1 MKRIISVSIALWWIL
16 SIFSYAFAQI
26 KEEEREVLRGLE
38 GVRVEVER
46 LKPEIERD
54 GLYIDT
60 LQGDVE
66 LKLRI
71 AGIKVLSEEEGP
83 QAPGAPY
90 LFLVVD
96 ARKHRKGYIY
106 KIELS
111 LKEIVTSVRTGLT
124 NIATTL
130 TVHHEFGNTSYL
142 SDIRDQANDLVDEF
156 INAWQEANPK

>member
-1 MKRIISVSIALWWIL
+1 MKRIISVSMALWWIL

-38 GVRVEVER
+38 GVRVLVDR

-66 LKLRI
+66 VKLRI
-71 AGIKVLSEEEGP
+71 AGIKVLSEEEWL

-96 ARKHRKGYIY
+96 ALKHKKGYIFR
-106 KIELS
+106 IELS
-111 LKEIVTSVRTGLT
+111 LREMVTSLRADGK
-124 NIATTL
+124 NFATTL
-130 TVHHEFGNTSYL
+130 TVPHEFGKTSYL
-142 SDIRDQANDLVDEF
+142 SDIRDQVNDLADEF
-156 INAWQEANPK
+156 VQAWQEANPK